1 MPEAQVT
8 LSILRCRSDPSAPID
23 YKYNGWTV
31 TNYQAN
37 WNVWGDSNGDG
48 STTEDYGGT
57 GKDAPAQKFLNIK
70 DGLSNSILFAEGYA
84 NCDSMGRTAFYSWA
98 VEPYYGQTL
107 GLTYFVDAN
116 DLFIVRENR
125 SIPANV
131 LPNGMP
137 NTYMF
142 QIKPMA
148 RPYNECPAGT
158 ECCTMLYSQTGHD
171 TMPVAMADGSIRS
184 MKKGMNQKTWNY
196 LMQPRDGQVINNQD

>member
-1 MPEAQVT
+1 MAEAQIT
-8 LSILRCRSDPSAPID
+8 LPILRCRSDPSAPID

-48 STTEDYGGT
+48 STNEDYGGT
-57 GKDAPAQKFLNIK
+57 GKDAPAQKFLNIR

-84 NCDSMGRTAFYSWA
+84 NCDSMARTAFYSWA

-125 SIPANV
+125 GVPANV

-142 QIKPMA
+142 QVKPMA
-148 RPYNECPAGT
+148 RPYSQCPAGT

-171 TMPVAMADGSIRS
+171 VMPVAMADGSIRS
-184 MKKGMNQKTWNY
+184 MTKNISQKTWNY